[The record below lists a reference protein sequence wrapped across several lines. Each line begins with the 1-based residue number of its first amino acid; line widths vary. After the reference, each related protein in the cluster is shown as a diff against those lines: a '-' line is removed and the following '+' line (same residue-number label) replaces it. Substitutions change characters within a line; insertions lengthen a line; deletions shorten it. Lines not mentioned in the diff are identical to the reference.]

1 MLSSPSELAF
11 EVPFPLTMSLPLRTA
26 ISLPSVAFGLQT
38 SDSLAPVTGTADDFT
53 LTTDM
58 ETTAPNGTLTESE
71 CSLYST
77 GK

>member
-1 MLSSPSELAF
+1 MSSPAF
-11 EVPFPLTMSLPLRTA
+11 EVPFPLTMSLRLRTA
-26 ISLPSVAFGLQT
+26 IYLPLIRGGAFGLQT

-77 GK
+77 